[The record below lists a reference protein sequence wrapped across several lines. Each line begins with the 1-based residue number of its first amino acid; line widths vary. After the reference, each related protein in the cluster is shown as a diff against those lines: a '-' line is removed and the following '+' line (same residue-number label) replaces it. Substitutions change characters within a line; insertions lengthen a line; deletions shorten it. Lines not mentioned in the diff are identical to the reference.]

1 MMKKSFLL
9 LHTAIFLAGFS
20 GIFGKL
26 ISLNE
31 VSLVWYR
38 AFFSFL
44 LLFPLLKATGRFTR
58 YTLQERLLITVS
70 GLLPGLQWVFFYGS
84 IKYANVSVGV
94 ICFCTT
100 GFFTALMAP
109 FITKARLSFTEL
121 ALSLLTVAG
130 VALVFHFDTG
140 YRLGIILGTIS
151 SLLGAAYMLT
161 NEQLIKSFDAG
172 MINYYQMLGIT
183 LGIGLLIP
191 FYQHAMPALHFR
203 PTGTDLIYLV
213 LLASCCTIAVYVMI
227 AESLRKISA
236 FTVNL
241 SFNLEPV
248 YSIILAIFLFDE
260 NRELNISF
268 YIGLLLILLSVFLQ
282 MRLTRKMG

>member
-1 MMKKSFLL
+1 MKKSFLL

-38 AFFSFL
+38 ALFSFL
-44 LLFPLLKATGRFTR
+44 FLFPFLKATGRFTKH
-58 YTLQERLLITVS
+58 TLQERLQITIS

-100 GFFTALMAP
+100 GFFTALLAP
-109 FITKARLSFTEL
+109 FVTKARLSATEL
-121 ALSLLTVAG
+121 GLSLLTVAG
-130 VALVFHFDTG
+130 VALVFHFDTS

-151 SLLGAAYMLT
+151 SILGALYMLT
-161 NEQLIKSFDAG
+161 NEQLIKRFDAG
-172 MINYYQMLGIT
+172 MINFYQMLGIT
-183 LGIGLLIP
+183 LGIGLLVP
-191 FYQHAMPALHFR
+191 FYQHLMPALHFT

-248 YSIILAIFLFDE
+248 YSIILAIFLFNE

-268 YIGLLLILLSVFLQ
+268 YVGLMLILLSVFLQ
-282 MRLTRKMG
+282 MRLVHKTR